1 MSETAYDVVVVGAG
15 VTGLLTA
22 VRLHQA
28 GRRVLVLEAR
38 DRVGG
43 RLWTAELEGHRLELG
58 GQWISPDQ
66 TALIALVQ
74 ELGLETFARHREGDG
89 VYLGADGVRLTY
101 TDELPL
107 PAASAAE
114 FDRLA
119 AVLQELSLAMDP
131 DRPWELDSAAEL
143 DRIGFAD
150 WLATLSD
157 DAEARDN
164 IALCIGPAMLTKP
177 SYAFSALQAIHFGA
191 SAGGFLHLTD
201 PDFIL
206 DQRVTT
212 GFQSIPLTLAG
223 LLPEGAVQ
231 LGEPATAVAWGGADV
246 DAGVTVSTGRASYT
260 AARVVLAVPPTLVDR
275 ISFSPPLPAL
285 QLQLRQ
291 HQSFGLVIKLHI
303 TYDRPFWREK
313 GLSGTAFSPYR
324 LVHEAYDNTN
334 HDAEGREGTL
344 VGFVSDV
351 HADRL
356 LALSAEE
363 REAQVLAVLAEY
375 YGEEALAPVH
385 YYESPWVHEEWT
397 AGAYGS
403 SFDLGG
409 TVRYGAALRE
419 PVGPITVIS
428 SDVAG
433 LGFQHVDGG
442 VRVAEET
449 AARLLTEL

>member
-1 MSETAYDVVVVGAG
+1 MSEIGYDVVVVGAG

-28 GRRVLVLEAR
+28 GKRVLVLEAR

-43 RLWTAELEGHRLELG
+43 RLWTDEVEGHRLELG
-58 GQWISPDQ
+58 GQWVSPDQ
-66 TALIALVQ
+66 TAVSALIE
-74 ELGLETFARHREGDG
+74 ELGLRTFARYRTGEG
-89 VYLGADGVRLTY
+89 VYVAADGTRSTY
-101 TDELPL
+101 GDTLPL

-114 FDRLA
+114 MDRLTDI
-119 AVLQELSLAMDP
+119 LQALSLKMDP
-131 DRPWELDSAAEL
+131 DRPWELDGAEEL

-177 SYAFSALQAIHFGA
+177 THAFSALQAIHFGA
-191 SAGGFLHLTD
+191 SAGGFVHLTD

-206 DQRVTT
+206 DRRVE
-212 GFQSIPLTLAG
+212 GGYQSIPLTLAG
-223 LLPEGAVQ
+223 LLPGDTVR
-231 LGEPATAVAWGGADV
+231 LGEPVTAVAWSD
-246 DAGVTVSTGRASYT
+246 DDVTVTTGRAAYT
-260 AARVVLAVPPTLVDR
+260 AKRVVLAVPPTFVSR
-275 ISFSPPLPAL
+275 ISFSPALPPV
-285 QLQLRQ
+285 QMQLRQ
-291 HQSFGLVIKLHI
+291 HQSFGLVIKLHV
-303 TYDRPFWREK
+303 TYATPFWREL

-324 LVHEAYDNTN
+324 VVHEAYDNTN
-334 HDAEGREGTL
+334 HDAELPDGGGEGTL
-344 VGFVSDV
+344 VGFVSDLN
-351 HADRL
+351 ADRL

-363 REAQVLAVLAEY
+363 RRGQVLAVLAEY
-375 YGEEALAPVH
+375 YGEAALSPVH
-385 YYESPWVHEEWT
+385 YYESPWMYEEWT

-409 TVRYGAALRE
+409 MTRYGAALRE

-433 LGFQHVDGG
+433 LGYQHVDGA

-449 AARLLTEL
+449 VAALLPQL